1 MNFGEYIEKKLIAKN
16 IKKSEFADLIGITR
30 QSLTT
35 NIEKWKNGRE
45 PNIKTVKKYI
55 GALGLEISDFF
66 KESVS

>member
-1 MNFGEYIEKKLIAKN
+1 MNFGEYIEKILIDKK
-16 IKKSEFADLIGITR
+16 IKKSEFTEKVGVTR

-55 GALGLEISDFF
+55 GVLGLDLSDFF
-66 KESVS
+66 K

>member
-1 MNFGEYIEKKLIAKN
+1 MNFGEYIEKILVDKK
-16 IKKSEFADLIGITR
+16 IKKSEFAEKVGVTR

-55 GALGLEISDFF
+55 GVLGLDLSDFF
-66 KESVS
+66 K

>member
-1 MNFGEYIEKKLIAKN
+1 MNFGEYIEKILIDKN
-16 IKKSEFADLIGITR
+16 IKKSEFAGLVGITR
-30 QSLTT
+30 QSLAT

-66 KESVS
+66 NQNVS

>member
-1 MNFGEYIEKKLIAKN
+1 MNFGEYIEKILIDKK
-16 IKKSEFADLIGITR
+16 IKKSEFAEKVGVTR

-55 GALGLEISDFF
+55 GVLGLDLSDFF
-66 KESVS
+66 K